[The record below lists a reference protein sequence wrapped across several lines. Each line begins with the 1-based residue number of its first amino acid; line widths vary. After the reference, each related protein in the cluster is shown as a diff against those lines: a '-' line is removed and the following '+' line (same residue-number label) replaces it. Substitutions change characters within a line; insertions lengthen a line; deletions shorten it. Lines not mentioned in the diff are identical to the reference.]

1 MHIVEKKPKRYTEKD
16 YQLLEEGAPFQ
27 LINGDLVM
35 SPSLTLKHQTVNG
48 KLFMFISKH
57 LEKND
62 LGGLCLFSPID
73 VVLDDENIFQ
83 PDLIYISNER
93 KIELLYDR
101 IMGAP
106 DLIIEILSPSTAYY
120 DLRQKKDFY
129 ESYGVKEYLIIDPM
143 CLDAELYVLTNDRFD
158 LQQKEQQNGTIH
170 LTTLPGLEIDLQK
183 LFS

>member
-35 SPSLTLKHQTVNG
+35 SPSLTLKHQIVNG

-83 PDLIYISNER
+83 PDLIYISVER
-93 KIELLYDR
+93 KIELLQDR

-120 DLRQKKDFY
+120 DLKQKKDFY
-129 ESYGVKEYLIIDPM
+129 ERYGVKEYLIIDPM
-143 CLDAELYVLTNDRFD
+143 RFDAEVYILTDNKFE
-158 LQQKEQQNGTIH
+158 LQQKAKQNDMINFN
-170 LTTLPGLEIDLQK
+170 TLPGLEIDLQK
-183 LFS
+183 MFA